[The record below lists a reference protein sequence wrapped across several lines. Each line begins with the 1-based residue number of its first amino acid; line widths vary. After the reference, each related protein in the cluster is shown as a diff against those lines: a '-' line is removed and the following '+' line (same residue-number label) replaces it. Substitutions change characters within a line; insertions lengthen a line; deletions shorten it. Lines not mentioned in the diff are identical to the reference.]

1 MFTFPLLIRAVGVVP
16 LIVIRN
22 GGDTVALLGR
32 WWARWRWRS
41 SATAVVAWLA
51 AIVIS
56 GLVVMMLDRT
66 KPRASSQLVVRTLTD
81 SFERVSDATSHIT
94 LLAVVAGLISLAI
107 GPPPGAATSPPTRSS
122 TLERISNSVTFEAPT
137 SRLTAPKCK
146 PTRVLLPGG
155 RVPIK
160 ISTARSR
167 TTSWT

>member
-56 GLVVMMLDRT
+56 GLTGAGGAELGRGDPVPAGT
-66 KPRASSQLVVRTLTD
+66 QL
-81 SFERVSDATSHIT
+81 ATS
-94 LLAVVAGLISLAI
+94 
-107 GPPPGAATSPPTRSS
+107 SPQRRQGRTASTPT
-122 TLERISNSVTFEAPT
+122 
-137 SRLTAPKCK
+137 
-146 PTRVLLPGG
+146 
-155 RVPIK
+155 
-160 ISTARSR
+160 
-167 TTSWT
+167 